1 MQMQMVRRLSILSI
15 CLIICAAS
23 AIAQEKSPALWSPET
38 LRQLKQLQQAA
49 LADDYAYQQTAHLA
63 DNIGPR
69 PVGSPQAAAAVEYV
83 AGEMRK
89 LGLDVHLEKVSVPHW
104 VRGEEHAEL
113 VSYPG
118 QVPGTNQKIVLT
130 ALAAPGVATG
140 KDGLTA
146 EVVVVN
152 SLDELHA
159 IPRERVAGKIVLFN
173 VKYDDGMAESGFALD
188 AYGQVSRYRY
198 MGRIEAAKMGA
209 AASLVRS
216 AGAGNSRTPHTGGT
230 GYLKE
235 VPTIPAAAVTSE
247 DAELLARL
255 TRQGPVSMHLVLTSQ
270 WLPNVDS
277 YNVIG
282 DLKGSEHPEQ
292 VVIVSGH
299 LDSWDLGTGAIDDG
313 AGVGVAMQVPKLVK
327 QLGLDPKRT
336 IRVIAWMAEET
347 GAEGAIAYAK
357 QNASDIK
364 NHFAAIECDLGAGH
378 PVGVQF
384 GNDEKLGDILGPVAK
399 VLQSSGAGIVQA
411 ADDTGTDIMPLN
423 IYGVPTFAPIQDAR
437 KYFLWH
443 HTAADTL
450 DKIDPQELRENGA
463 IMAVLAYAL
472 ANMNGEL
479 PRKGKPIPDWMK

>member
-1 MQMQMVRRLSILSI
+1 MRNIRWAGVLLGVVFFA
-15 CLIICAAS
+15 LIGT
-23 AIAQEKSPALWSPET
+23 AQQKQAWDPGT
-38 LRQLKQLQQAA
+38 IDQLKQLQKAA
-49 LADDYAYQQTAHLA
+49 LTDDYAYEQVAHLS

-83 AGEMRK
+83 AAEMRK

-118 QVPGTNQKIVLT
+118 QVPGTQQKIVVT
-130 ALAAPGVATG
+130 ALAAPEIATN

-152 SLDELHA
+152 NLDELHA
-159 IPRERVAGKIVLFN
+159 LPKDKVAGKIVVFN
-173 VKYDDGMAESGFALD
+173 DKYDDKLAASGFPLE

-198 MGRIEAAKMGA
+198 MGRIEAAKLGA
-209 AASLVRS
+209 AGSLVRS

-230 GYLKE
+230 GYSKDL
-235 VPTIPAAAVTSE
+235 PAIPSGAITGE
-247 DAELLARL
+247 DADLLARL
-255 TRQGPVSMHLVLTSQ
+255 TKQGPVKMHLVLTSQ
-270 WLPNVDS
+270 WLPFVDS
-277 YNVIG
+277 YNVVA

-292 VVIVSGH
+292 VVVVSGH

-313 AGVGVAMQVPKLVK
+313 AGIAVAMQVPKLIK
-327 QLGLDPKRT
+327 QLGLKPKRT
-336 IRVIAWMAEET
+336 IRFIAWMAEET
-347 GAEGAIAYAK
+347 SIQGGLGYAK
-357 QNASDIK
+357 QHMNDMA

-378 PVGVQF
+378 PTGVQF
-384 GNDEKLGDILGPVAK
+384 GNDEKIADVLEPVMQ
-399 VLQSSGAGIVQA
+399 VLQASGAGVIRPSE
-411 ADDTGTDIMPLN
+411 DTGSDIIPLN

-463 IMAVLAYAL
+463 VMSVLAYAL
-472 ANMNGEL
+472 ANMDGEL
-479 PRKGKPIPDWMK
+479 PRKGKPVPEFMK

>member
-1 MQMQMVRRLSILSI
+1 MKSKWWGSVLVVMALTP
-15 CLIICAAS
+15 IIGFAQQKAS
-23 AIAQEKSPALWSPET
+23 WDAET
-38 LRQLKQLQQAA
+38 LGQLKQLQKAS
-49 LADDYAYQQTAHLA
+49 LADDYAYEQVAHLA

-83 AGEMRK
+83 AAEMRK

-118 QVPGTNQKIVLT
+118 QVPGTNQKIVVT
-130 ALAAPGVATG
+130 ALAAPEVATS
-140 KDGLTA
+140 KDGVTA

-159 IPRERVAGKIVLFN
+159 LPKDKVAGKIVVFN
-173 VKYDDGMAESGFALD
+173 VKYDEKLAEAGFALD

-198 MGRIEAAKMGA
+198 AGRIEAAKMGA
-209 AASLVRS
+209 VASLVRS
-216 AGAGNSRTPHTGGT
+216 AGAAGLRTPHTGGT
-230 GYLKE
+230 GYVKNL
-235 VPTIPAAAVTSE
+235 PAIPAGATTAE

-255 TRQGPVSMHLVLTSQ
+255 TKQGPVKMHLVLTSQ
-270 WLPNVDS
+270 WLPFVDS

-282 DLKGSEHPEQ
+282 DLKGTEHPEQ

-313 AGVGVAMQVPKLVK
+313 AGVGVAMAVPKLVK
-327 QLGLDPKRT
+327 QLGLKPKRT

-347 GAEGAIAYAK
+347 SIQGGLGYAK
-357 QNASDIK
+357 QHQSEMA

-384 GNDEKLGDILGPVAK
+384 GNDEKIADVLAPVME
-399 VLQSSGAGIVQA
+399 VLQASGAGVIRPS
-411 ADDTGTDIMPLN
+411 DDTGSDIIPLN
-423 IYGVPTFAPIQDAR
+423 VYGVPTFTPIQDAR
-437 KYFLWH
+437 KYFMWH
-443 HTAADTL
+443 HTPADTL

-463 IMAVLAYAL
+463 IMSVLAYAL
-472 ANMNGEL
+472 ANMNGDL
-479 PRKGKPIPDWMK
+479 PRKGKPVPDFMK